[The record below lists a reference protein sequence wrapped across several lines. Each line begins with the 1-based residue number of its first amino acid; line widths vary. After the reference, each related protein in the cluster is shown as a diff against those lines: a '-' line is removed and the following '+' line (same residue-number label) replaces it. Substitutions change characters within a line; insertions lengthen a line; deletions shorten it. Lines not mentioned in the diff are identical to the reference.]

1 MLAASATWHGRD
13 RPGQTRDSLG
23 QNHGMDPHSGKR
35 RRWLGAGAM
44 AALLPAAPAAQAQAS
59 GATPTRPPL
68 RVGLGQD
75 FAGLAEAL
83 RQAQDGDTLE
93 VLPGEYRGDVAV
105 ILQRQLRI
113 IGLGEDSGERPWLIA
128 DGRAAERKAI
138 WVLRD
143 GDFEIRNIGFRGARV
158 PDQNGAGIRFE
169 KGRLL
174 LQHCHFVDNENGL
187 LSGNDGQAELV
198 ILDCEFRQAAPP
210 PSALTHLL
218 YVGRIGSLQVRRSR
232 FLQGREGSLLKSR
245 ARQSLIVGNQL
256 DDGLDGEASYQID
269 LPNGGIAHVE
279 GNLLVQS
286 PRAQNSTLL
295 SFGAEGQAWPDSRLT
310 VLGNTFVNHRTA
322 GGVFIRV
329 WANRLPL
336 DAPVRSSGN
345 RLLGPGSLVLG
356 PQGQSDQDQ
365 RGPLPAPPPP
375 SAAAPPAATAATR
388 D

>member
-1 MLAASATWHGRD
+1 MAQFSSSRRHLLGASVGAAVLPAAAQTTAAGEVAASA
-13 RPGQTRDSLG
+13 RP
-23 QNHGMDPHSGKR
+23 
-35 RRWLGAGAM
+35 A
-44 AALLPAAPAAQAQAS
+44 
-59 GATPTRPPL
+59 L
-68 RVGLGQD
+68 RVGPGQD
-75 FAGLAEAL
+75 FKRIADAL
-83 RQAQDGDTLE
+83 RQAQDGDTIE
-93 VLPGEYRGDVAV
+93 VQPGEYRGDVAV
-105 ILQRQLRI
+105 ILQRRLRI
-113 IGLGEDSGERPWLIA
+113 IGLGEHGGERPWLIA

-218 YVGRIGSLQVRRSR
+218 YVGRIGSLQVSRSR

-356 PQGQSDQDQ
+356 PQDQ